1 MRAFAKIGAAR
12 PLIGPRPEL
21 PGLLAPIGPLALIAA
36 LFVAAGCSAPRTTT
50 SQSSNGGAETI
61 KIGID
66 LPVSGADASTG
77 IPTRNGAVQAI
88 EDANAKAPAGV
99 TFAAYDL
106 DDAVQGAHDP
116 AQGAQNVRS
125 FVSDAAVL
133 GMIGPY
139 NSSVAQ
145 AEIPITNDAGLAQ
158 VSPATTNPGLT
169 KGDGATK
176 MRTSHPDVN
185 AFFRVCTT
193 DDRQGAA
200 GAQFARK
207 LGLKKAFIVDDNE
220 TYGKGL
226 ADVFEAQFK
235 ADGGSVLGHEHL
247 TKGQTDFK
255 ALLTKASALGPDLIY
270 YGGTTATG
278 GGLLRKQMRDANMG
292 SLPYLG
298 GDGISDAEFE
308 TVAGDAAN
316 GAYYSVA
323 APEVSKLPSAAAFVA
338 AYKKR
343 WGTDVGPYSANAY
356 AAANIEIAAI
366 EKAMAANGNKLPSRA
381 GVLAL
386 VAKTSNFPSPIGPI
400 GFDRNGDTT
409 NPILSIYKVANE
421 RPVFVDQVDLKL

>member
-1 MRAFAKIGAAR
+1 MRLPRVCVRAATV
-12 PLIGPRPEL
+12 
-21 PGLLAPIGPLALIAA
+21 LL
-36 LFVAAGCSAPRTTT
+36 VAVTVAGCASTSTT
-50 SQSSNGGAETI
+50 SQSSSSAGTTI

-88 EDANAKAPAGV
+88 EEANAKAPAGV

-116 AQGAQNVRS
+116 AQGAQNIRS
-125 FVSDAAVL
+125 FVSDPAVL
-133 GMIGPY
+133 AVIGPF

-158 VSPATTNPGLT
+158 ISPSATNPGLT

-176 MRTSHPDVN
+176 LRTSHPDVN
-185 AFFRVCTT
+185 AFFRLCTT

-200 GAQFARK
+200 GAQTARK
-207 LGLKKAFIVDDNE
+207 LGFKKAFIVDDNE

-226 ADVFEAQFK
+226 ADVFEAQFE
-235 ADGGSVLGHEHL
+235 ADGGTVLGHEHL

-255 ALLTKASALGPDLIY
+255 ALLTKAGALGPDVVF

-292 SLPYLG
+292 SVAFLG
-298 GDGISDAEFE
+298 GGGISDSENE
-308 TVAGDAAN
+308 TTAGDLAN
-316 GAYYSVA
+316 GVYYSVA
-323 APEVSKLPSAAAFVA
+323 APEATKLSSATAFVA

-343 WGTDVGPYSANAY
+343 WGSDVGPYSANAY

-366 EKAMAANGNKLPSRA
+366 EKAMAANGNKVPSRSD
-381 GVLAL
+381 VLAD
-386 VAKTSNFPSPIGPI
+386 VAKTSDFPSPIGPI
-400 GFDRNGDTT
+400 GFDANGDTT
-409 NPILSIYKVANE
+409 NPILSIYKIANGK
-421 RPVFVDQVDLKL
+421 PVFVDQISLKH